1 MEAQRGIGKKKDDS
15 ARAAAG
21 TYVVATHA
29 ATSALLPGGRRDS

>member
-21 TYVVATHA
+21 TNVVATHA
-29 ATSALLPGGRRDS
+29 VTSALLPGGRRDS